1 MSMGGGIGGMGG
13 EQDTIPL
20 WLDVIRIMGRTA
32 FLFFLTLFAIRIMGK
47 RSISNL
53 APFDLAVIIIIGS
66 VAAIPM
72 EEHTRLVHGIVPILM
87 LAMLQWGMAWVSM
100 RCRPIERVTQ
110 GVSRVLVKDGKI
122 MHKNMNAERVSM
134 ADLWAELRLA
144 GIDDIS
150 QVKQAMLEP
159 NGIVSVIKTEE
170 SSPLT
175 PKDTYAL
182 TQKRIDVIAAE
193 NSQRLRLQFGD
204 ILERRGKTRI

>member
-1 MSMGGGIGGMGG
+1 MGGH
-13 EQDTIPL
+13 QDTIPL
-20 WLDVIRIMGRTA
+20 WLDVIRIIGRTV
-32 FLFFLTLFAIRIMGK
+32 FLFFLTLLAIRIMGK
-47 RSISNL
+47 RSVSNL

-87 LAMLQWGMAWVSM
+87 LAILQWVMAWISM
-100 RCRPIERVTQ
+100 RWRPFERITQ

-122 MHKNMNAERVSM
+122 LHKNLRAERVSM
-134 ADLWAELRLA
+134 ADLWIELRIA

-150 QVKQAMLEP
+150 EVKQATLEP
-159 NGIVSVIKTEE
+159 DGLVSVIKTEE

-182 TQKRIDVIAAE
+182 TQKRIDTIAAE
-193 NSQRLRLQFGD
+193 NSQRLRLYLGD
-204 ILERRGKTRI
+204 LLERRRRTRL

>member
-1 MSMGGGIGGMGG
+1 MSTGGGMGGMGG

-20 WLDVIRIMGRTA
+20 WLDIIRIIGRTV

-47 RSISNL
+47 RSVANL

-87 LAMLQWGMAWVSM
+87 LAILQWVMAWISM
-100 RCRPIERVTQ
+100 RWRPFERITQ
-110 GVSRVLVKDGKI
+110 GVSRILVKDGKI
-122 MHKNMNAERVSM
+122 LHKNMRAERVSM
-134 ADLWAELRLA
+134 ADLWIELRVA

-150 QVKQAMLEP
+150 EVKQATLEP
-159 NGIVSVIKTEE
+159 DGLVSVIKTEE

-182 TQKRIDVIAAE
+182 TQKRIDTIAAE
-193 NSQRLRLQFGD
+193 NAQRLRLYLSD
-204 ILERRGKTRI
+204 VLERRKKTRV